1 MKTLPAYVL
10 WLLLASSAHTS
21 AQNPPPSAAASH
33 APDPARFSVAVGL
46 SIAEE
51 LRGDYSASTRAAFA
65 PELLAL
71 GYIPLPLRDVYLRAG
86 MRIGYDGLDQADMP
100 RQVRLTERGL
110 HELVELGI
118 LYDWVVVPAL
128 SIGGGLAQRF
138 IDLETRGG
146 VKGTQRLDHTEVLGQ
161 IYVALGLG
169 IPIAHGLVVIEPF
182 FRVQHVFDDPRAV
195 LRLGLDVT
203 LRL

>member
-1 MKTLPAYVL
+1 VRSIAVHA
-10 WLLLASSAHTS
+10 LLLASLAFAGPAL
-21 AQNPPPSAAASH
+21 AQAATEHDRPS
-33 APDPARFSVAVGL
+33 FSVAIGL
-46 SIAEE
+46 SVAEE

-71 GYIPLPLRDVYLRAG
+71 GYIALPIHDVYLRPG
-86 MRIGYDGLDQADMP
+86 LRVGYDGLDQADMP
-100 RQVRLTERGL
+100 RHVRLTERGL

-128 SIGGGLAQRF
+128 SIGGGLVQRF
-138 IDLETRGG
+138 IELETRGG
-146 VKGTQRLDHTEVLGQ
+146 VKGTERLDHTELLGQ

-169 IPIAHGLVVIEPF
+169 IPIAHGLIVIEPF
-182 FRVQHVFDDPRAV
+182 LRLQHVFDDPRALV
-195 LRLGLDVT
+195 RFGLDVT